1 MKIFNYQSGFRAN
14 HSTTLCLSFLTDKS
28 LRRFNEVMLT
38 GMILMDLL
46 KVFDTID
53 YEILLQKLKPIEF
66 LKGTLEWFRSYLS
79 EQIFFVNTECKLSDF
94 GKISFGVPQGSQAVE
109 STLLLYADDSCILYQ
124 HKVDEIEKQLNKS
137 FLLKA

>member
-1 MKIFNYQSGFRAN
+1 
-14 HSTTLCLSFLTDKS
+14 
-28 LRRFNEVMLT
+28 MLT
-38 GMILMDLL
+38 GMIWMDLQ

-53 YEILLQKLKPIEF
+53 YEILLQKLKPIGF

-79 EQIFFVNTECKLSDF
+79 EQIFFVNTECKLPDF
-94 GKISFGVPQGSQAVE
+94 GKTSFGVPQESQAVE